1 MMTTKLVKKQPGKVP
16 ALILARG
23 ARAGE
28 APAKL
33 RGGSAMLFGGRRG
46 LLTFKGLV
54 ERIRQTLAAGRA
66 RAEKAVDLEK
76 ARTYWEIGRWIHIY
90 LLKGQDR
97 AKYGERVILRL
108 SETTGLSKT
117 LLKDTILFY
126 RSSPIGR
133 APGQLT
139 WTHWGDLLRIKD
151 PEKRMSLAREA
162 ARKDWPTRKLDAVI
176 QKVRQKALPSPDLRK
191 KGEKAARGNGKV
203 LIRKLVPKKGKFF
216 TYQIVRPHNMHR
228 GPGGYSLDLG
238 FRVRREI
245 DFKGIRNPRPG
256 QIVQVVRTKKDPAG
270 DRYKVV
276 RNANLKRPDLY
287 TYKAKAKIFRDADTF
302 WVDADLGFRNWSE
315 QKLRLRGI
323 DALELSEEGG
333 RKAAAYVKK
342 VLSSVPFIVITI
354 SGRDKFGRPLA
365 DVFYLPGTNDRD
377 KVLAEGRFLNQELLD
392 LGLAKRA

>member
-1 MMTTKLVKKQPGKVP
+1 MTTKLVKKQPGKVP

-46 LLTFKGLV
+46 PLTFKGLV

-76 ARTYWEIGRWIHIY
+76 ARTYWETGRWIHIY
-90 LLKGQDR
+90 ELKGKDR
-97 AKYGERVILRL
+97 ARYGKHLIPNIAEKLHM
-108 SETTGLSKT
+108 SESLIH
-117 LLKDTILFY
+117 DTVLMY
-126 RSSPIGR
+126 RSFPILHARGE
-133 APGQLT
+133 LT
-139 WTHWGDLLRIKD
+139 WAVYQRLLRVQNAAQRQALAKQAAE
-151 PEKRMSLAREA
+151 EKWKTRQVEA
-162 ARKDWPTRKLDAVI
+162 AVRKI
-176 QKVRQKALPSPDLRK
+176 RQKALPSPDLRK

-216 TYQIVRPHNMHR
+216 TYQIVQPHNMHR

-287 TYKAKAKIFRDADTF
+287 TYKVKAKIFRDADTF